1 MQTLNKTFQTS
12 LLYGFATLAGCLTL
26 FTLYLCFAIEWRG
39 PFRDLWEFV
48 GLIQEQLNGHWDL
61 DALIEP
67 YGGIHRIMVPRLLF
81 YLDYRFAAGSNLLAL
96 SVTVLLH
103 VTTSYL
109 LIRSVLKF
117 SMFSINDRIWIIS
130 IILLYFFSTTQIYN
144 LIYISDNQVVIG
156 NSLSVFSAAIFC
168 FYLQK
173 EKSCYLYLSNII
185 MIIACLSH
193 SSSLMIW
200 PATIVI
206 MILLKKPGKEII
218 IQLAAIVIVLGL
230 YVSGHDPLDTSGV
243 VVPLWKKLIVALYN
257 VVAHVDGILRYIGLH
272 LSSPTSRHYPVSGIM
287 VSYVSIAYLLSIIY
301 RIYKKRWQPKNGE
314 LFWITLALY
323 GFFIAVITAYG
334 RQIYPN
340 SALTDRYQTLVMTY
354 WAALMILIYVDI
366 KRSNP
371 SLVLI
376 TPVMSLILLLPYQYK
391 NAEEMAWLST
401 RVTTAHTAAITGI
414 TDIDTIAATLSHPLL
429 MDKKNL
435 VEVYNDYFRKN
446 KLSYFS
452 DDIAYYFL
460 DENVGKPFPETI
472 NLSEN
477 CNGSLLFVEKISSAS
492 SNKDAGA
499 QSYKIIGQGYTDNN
513 AATEN
518 VLVMD
523 GQRKIIGLA
532 RNFRPKGEFFPLALR
547 DSQTQQ
553 WIGFIHTQGE
563 LIYPIT
569 FLAKGKNGYCSLF
582 SKTTLEM

>member
-12 LLYGFATLAGCLTL
+12 LLYGFATLAACLTL

-39 PFRDLWEFV
+39 PFRDLWEFI

-61 DALIEP
+61 NALIAP
-67 YGGIHRIMVPRLLF
+67 YGGIHRILIPKLLF

-103 VTTSYL
+103 ITTCYL
-109 LIRSVLKF
+109 MIWSVLKF
-117 SMFSINDRIWIIS
+117 SMFNINDRIWIIS
-130 IILLYFFSTTQIYN
+130 IILMFFFSTTQIYN

-173 EKSCYLYLSNII
+173 EKLYYLYLSNMI

-206 MILLKKPGKEII
+206 MMLLKKPGKEII
-218 IQLAAIVIVLGL
+218 IQLAAISIVLGL

-243 VVPLWKKLIVALYN
+243 VVPLWKKFIVALYN
-257 VVAHVDGILRYIGLH
+257 VVTHVDGILRYIGLH
-272 LSSPTSRHYPVSGIM
+272 LSSPMSRDYPIAGIV
-287 VSYVSIAYLLSIIY
+287 VSYISIAYLLSIIY
-301 RIYKKRWQPKNGE
+301 RIYKKHWQPE
-314 LFWITLALY
+314 HSEIFWITLTLY

-354 WAALMILIYVDI
+354 WSALIILIYVDI

-371 SLVLI
+371 SLVFI
-376 TPVMSLILLLPYQYK
+376 APVMSLILLLPYQYK

-414 TDIDTIAATLSHPLL
+414 TDIDTVAATLSHPLL

-435 VEVYNDYFRKN
+435 VEDYNEYFRKN
-446 KLSYFS
+446 KLAYFS
-452 DDIAYYFL
+452 DNIANYFL
-460 DENVGKPFPETI
+460 DENIGKPFSEAIDI
-472 NLSEN
+472 NEN
-477 CNGSLLFVEKISSAS
+477 CSGALLSVEKISSE
-492 SNKDAGA
+492 
-499 QSYKIIGQGYTDNN
+499 SYKIIGQAYTDNSR
-513 AATEN
+513 ATEN

-532 RNFRPKGEFFPLALR
+532 RNFRPKGEFLPLALR

-553 WIGFIHTQGE
+553 WVGFIHTQGE
-563 LIYPIT
+563 LIYPIS